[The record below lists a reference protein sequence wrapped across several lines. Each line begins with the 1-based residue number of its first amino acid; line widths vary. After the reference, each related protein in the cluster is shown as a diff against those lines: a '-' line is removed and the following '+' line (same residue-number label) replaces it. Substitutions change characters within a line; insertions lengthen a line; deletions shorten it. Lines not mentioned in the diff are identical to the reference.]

1 MLAAAS
7 SNREFWISRRMET
20 WLSWRTV
27 QPPQTTKGRFLKHMV
42 EKSKPTPKGWG
53 QFKIYL
59 FQIWMMFITESCHN
73 ALYLQLALLE
83 LLIHFSNDRQNYA
96 LRFQIAGQVPKR
108 PTMRE
113 WWYQEFRSTP
123 DTRDIGDE
131 NTVDIDR
138 KTKSTLDTYRT
149 TMSGQ
154 SMECT
159 SQSWQKPSVIFQSH
173 LTPSFEPELSS

>member
-1 MLAAAS
+1 
-7 SNREFWISRRMET
+7 MET

-27 QPPQTTKGRFLKHMV
+27 YNLLRLRERFLKHMV
-42 EKSKPTPKGWG
+42 QKSKPTPKKWD
-53 QFKIYL
+53 QLKIYV
-59 FQIWMMFITESCHN
+59 FQIWMMFITESSHN

-149 TMSGQ
+149 AMSCQ

-173 LTPSFEPELSS
+173 LTLSFEPELSS